1 MAFKSPRE
9 RCRAPMKT
17 LILCVDRDD
26 DLGRKAGLETPIVG
40 RRRIVDAATR
50 LGLADPED
58 SDTNALLAAAH
69 LFDKETRAA
78 EGRDDRQLEVAA
90 IAGHHLVGLKSDR
103 IVARQLDEVLQITH
117 ADEIILVTDGAED
130 EQILPILQSR
140 ARVAHVHRS
149 IVKQAPR
156 LEGFLYTLT
165 RMLDDDKLAKRYV
178 LPLALV
184 FLVWGVAFVF
194 GLSGIAT
201 GLTLGILGGWLLM
214 HAMRWEDR
222 FAKFF
227 QDIGEGLR
235 TGKVSLVAN
244 VVMLAIFLFGAVQA
258 VENVDASATIPLKVL
273 QFAESFL
280 LYLISGFLV
289 RAAGNLF
296 DELFREGK
304 ASISHWTFA
313 FTLIAFGFIGGAL
326 LDFTIAVLL
335 DEPITR
341 VLSLDLV
348 ARLLVGLAVMTGGIV
363 LGRYIRNI
371 FREETVRDE
380 RS

>member
-1 MAFKSPRE
+1 
-9 RCRAPMKT
+9 MKT

-40 RRRIVDAATR
+40 RRRIVDGATK

-103 IVARQLDEVLQITH
+103 ILARQLDEVLQITH

-184 FLVWGVAFVF
+184 ILVWGVAFLF
-194 GLSGIAT
+194 GLSRIAT
-201 GLTLGILGGWLLM
+201 GLTLGIIGGWLLM

-222 FAKFF
+222 FAQFF

-235 TGKVSLVAN
+235 AGKVSLVAN

-258 VENVDASATIPLKVL
+258 VENIDPAAGVALKTL
-273 QFAESFL
+273 QFADAFL
-280 LYLISGFLV
+280 LYLVSGFLV

-326 LDFTIAVLL
+326 IDFTIAILL
-335 DEPITR
+335 GEPITR

-348 ARLLVGLAVMTGGIV
+348 VRLLVGLAVMTSGIV

-371 FREETVRDE
+371 FREETAKDGG